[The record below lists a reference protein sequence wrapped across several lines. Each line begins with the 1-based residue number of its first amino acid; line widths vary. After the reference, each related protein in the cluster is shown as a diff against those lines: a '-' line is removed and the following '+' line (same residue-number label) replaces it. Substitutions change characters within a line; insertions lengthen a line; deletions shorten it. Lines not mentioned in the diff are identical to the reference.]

1 MTMNFPKSA
10 HPSAILSKYSFYFC
24 IRKLHLYLGL
34 FISPFVLL
42 FAVST
47 IALNHNWGLGEEPDN
62 NGNMHRLVRQV
73 ELPAESGNLDKAQ
86 DILRQLGVA
95 GEIGFIN
102 HLPREGRLVFTV
114 MKPGREI
121 SVDVNLQTGN
131 ASIEQQATNFWK
143 RLVYLHKSPG
153 PHNANIRGNWIYTR
167 LWKILADSVVY
178 LLIFLTA
185 GGVYLWTVIRA
196 ERKPGL
202 VCLGLGM
209 VCFTFMVFALSV

>member
-1 MTMNFPKSA
+1 MTISNN
-10 HPSAILSKYSFYFC
+10 SFYLS

-47 IALNHNWGLGEEPDN
+47 IVLNHNWGLLEEPDN
-62 NGNMHRLVRQV
+62 SHTQRLVRQV
-73 ELPAESGNLDKAQ
+73 SLPMESGNLEKAQ
-86 DILRQLGVA
+86 DILRQLGIA

-102 HLPREGRLVFTV
+102 HLPREGKLVFTV

-121 SVDVNLQTGN
+121 SVDVNLQTGTAN
-131 ASIEQQATNFWK
+131 VDQQATNFWK

-153 PHNANIRGNWIYTR
+153 PHNANIRGNWVYTR
-167 LWKILADSVVY
+167 IWKILADSVVY

-185 GGVYLWTVIRA
+185 GGVYLWAVIRA

-209 VCFTFMVFALSV
+209 ACFTLLVFALSF